1 MAGYSVTTLQPTET
15 GLSQHAETTLAASV
29 LTRQEAGSASTAR
42 AGGLRAFN
50 ETTKPGITRLVTIT
64 SLVGFTM
71 GALHLPWDRWT
82 LAGSLAACA
91 VGTYLSAAGANAV
104 NQFMER
110 SRDGLM
116 LRTQRRPLPEGR
128 IAPRAVLWWGL
139 VLGALGVLLLAV
151 VNGLVPAAVSLLCF
165 LTYVL
170 AYTPL
175 KTRTT
180 LNTYVGGIPGALP
193 PLIGWT
199 AASGGEPASLL
210 HPGGLTL
217 FAIMFAWQV
226 PHFMA
231 IAWMYRDDYA
241 RGGYRMLTVV
251 DPDGRRTATTI
262 AAWTAVLLPLTLL
275 PFWTMSP
282 LLGLPYPAVAMI
294 AGAGF
299 LILAARV
306 IRTREVGAARAMFF
320 GSIIHLPILLLA
332 MIGEAV
338 IRTALRGS

>member
-1 MAGYSVTTLQPTET
+1 M
-15 GLSQHAETTLAASV
+15 SQHAETSLAASV
-29 LTRQEAGSASTAR
+29 LTRQEAGAVSTAR
-42 AGGLRAFN
+42 ARGLRAFN

-71 GALHLPWDRWT
+71 AALPLAWDRWA

-104 NQFMER
+104 NQYMER
-110 SRDGLM
+110 SRDALM

-139 VLGALGVLLLAV
+139 VVGALGVLLLALIT
-151 VNGLVPAAVSLLCF
+151 GPVPAAVSLVCF
-165 LTYVL
+165 VTYVL

-175 KTRTT
+175 KPRTS

-199 AASGGEPASLL
+199 AARGGEASALL
-210 HPGGLTL
+210 DGGGLTL
-217 FAIMFAWQV
+217 FAIMFAWQI

-241 RGGYRMLTVV
+241 RGGYKMLSVEDT
-251 DPDGRRTATTI
+251 DGRRTTATI
-262 AAWTAVLLPLTLL
+262 AAWTAMLIPLSLL
-275 PFWTMSP
+275 PFWTMRP
-282 LLGLPYPAVAMI
+282 LLGIPYLAVAMV

-299 LILAARV
+299 VVLAARV

-338 IRTALRGS
+338 VRTALRGS